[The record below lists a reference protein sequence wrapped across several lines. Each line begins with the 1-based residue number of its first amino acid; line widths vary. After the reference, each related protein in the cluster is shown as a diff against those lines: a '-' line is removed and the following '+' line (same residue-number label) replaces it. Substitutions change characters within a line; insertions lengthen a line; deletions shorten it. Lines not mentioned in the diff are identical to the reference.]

1 MAKTL
6 QEDPSCQL
14 LIVLRRYLKLAN
26 LRIVE
31 ENLSNDY
38 VPPSK
43 TLYRGLIALS
53 RQWKNVLYMPFLVE
67 QNIRFRRNMQPL
79 TIPLSSPNID
89 ALLSSHDD
97 GDKVSMDEC
106 DVTDETTHLLNA
118 EGGSLT
124 IGQGPKETNETVPIK
139 SYSSPETGSGSSS
152 SLQELTEEGVSSG
165 SGPPKTRRKLPSYP
179 PRTSRASVAFPLLG
193 GPLDSP
199 GRYAGVMNGKT
210 NGFPF
215 QQYGINSIS
224 KLRRNDS
231 RQSLK
236 STTWSLS
243 SVEPNLQS
251 SVFGTPLHQFLE
263 DQLDEDLYNWMA
275 RQQEY
280 IRITN
285 NQKRLERA
293 QLESKKSSFFD
304 SVFDSEINKSTA
316 NVVNFA
322 PLSIQLADAHVIF
335 QPLLNSIGVPNQTHI
350 ASFSSIFGPRISI
363 SGSVEL
369 IKIDIVESE
378 YQSSVHQKKKSN
390 RKQSNIHGKFFID
403 TSMDTPTFICDK
415 FSIDMELR
423 EALNKKASHINSD
436 TLMTSPAFLFMPNN
450 SMHSTIINFTIDIN
464 FVAQQV
470 NMPLL
475 RLLHQFSTMY
485 ENIKETRL
493 ELKANRPNSFKESI
507 KNEKKGFSPSESQT
521 GSYHINSP
529 KPAPAK
535 FSTPTPTKSS
545 SAGVSSITNGI
556 RKPHSLSQ
564 RLRATTKGYTNLQDV
579 TSKDERSSSPLSF
592 ALSESVAIDIP
603 EVCSEHGS
611 DQTEIVSTKDFQP
624 RCWRTMCYLLDLY
637 DTMPEPKTVNER
649 YFLIII
655 IIVIARIRLTLVNKI
670 TITH

>member
-14 LIVLRRYLKLAN
+14 LIVLRRYLKQVD
-26 LRIVE
+26 IDSVE
-31 ENLSNDY
+31 ENLLNEY
-38 VPPSK
+38 IPPVK
-43 TLYRGLIALS
+43 TLSRGLIALS

-67 QNIRFRRNMQPL
+67 QNIRFRKNMQP
-79 TIPLSSPNID
+79 INISLSSPNID

-106 DVTDETTHLLNA
+106 EVTDETTNLLIA
-118 EGGSLT
+118 EGGSLVV
-124 IGQGPKETNETVPIK
+124 GQGLKLIGDSVPVK

-165 SGPPKTRRKLPSYP
+165 SGPPKAKRKLPSYP

-210 NGFPF
+210 NGFAF

-243 SVEPNLQS
+243 SVEQNLQS
-251 SVFGTPLHQFLE
+251 SVFGTPQKGFVNGDT
-263 DQLDEDLYNWMA
+263 DQIDEDLYNWMA

-285 NQKRLERA
+285 NQKKLERA
-293 QLESKKSSFFD
+293 QLESKKSTFFD
-304 SVFDSEINKSTA
+304 SVFESEINKTVA

-335 QPLLNSIGVPNQTHI
+335 QPLLNSIGVPNQSHKT
-350 ASFSSIFGPRISI
+350 SFSSILGPRISI

-378 YQSSVHQKKKSN
+378 YQTNVQKKKKAS
-390 RKQSNIHGKFFID
+390 RKQSNMHGKFFID

-423 EALNKKASHINSD
+423 EALNKRTSNINND
-436 TLMTSPAFLFMPNN
+436 AILTSPALLLIPNS
-450 SMHSTIINFTIDIN
+450 SMHSTVINFTIDIN

-521 GSYHINSP
+521 GSYHLNSP
-529 KPAPAK
+529 KSAPAK

-545 SAGVSSITNGI
+545 SAGVSSIANGI

-564 RLRATTKGYTNLQDV
+564 RFRASTKGYTNLQDM

-603 EVCSEHGS
+603 EVCSAPVSEHTLIEGK
-611 DQTEIVSTKDFQP
+611 ELHP

-637 DTMPEPKTVNER
+637 DTMPEPKTINER
-649 YFLIII
+649 Y
-655 IIVIARIRLTLVNKI
+655 
-670 TITH
+670 

>member
-1 MAKTL
+1 MQSKYLTYKLSPLAKTL

-14 LIVLRRYLKLAN
+14 LIVLQRYLKQIDLES
-26 LRIVE
+26 VE
-31 ENLSNDY
+31 ENLLNEY

-67 QNIRFRRNMQPL
+67 QNIRFRKNMQPL
-79 TIPLSSPNID
+79 NISLSSPNID

-106 DVTDETTHLLNA
+106 EVTDETTNLLIA

-124 IGQGPKETNETVPIK
+124 VGQGLKEVNENVPIK
-139 SYSSPETGSGSSS
+139 AYSSPETGSGSSS

-165 SGPPKTRRKLPSYP
+165 SGPPKSRRKLPSYP
-179 PRTSRASVAFPLLG
+179 PHTSRASIAFPLLG

-199 GRYAGVMNGKT
+199 GRYAGVLNGKS
-210 NGFPF
+210 NGFAF

-251 SVFGTPLHQFLE
+251 SVFGTPQKGFINGDS
-263 DQLDEDLYNWMA
+263 DQVDEDLYNWMA

-285 NQKRLERA
+285 NQKRLEHA
-293 QLESKKSSFFD
+293 QLENKKSNIFD
-304 SVFDSEINKSTA
+304 SVFDNDMNKSTP
-316 NVVNFA
+316 NIVNFA

-335 QPLLNSIGVPNQTHI
+335 QPLLNGIGVPNQSHI
-350 ASFSSIFGPRISI
+350 ASFSSKFGPKISI
-363 SGSVEL
+363 SGCVEL

-390 RKQSNIHGKFFID
+390 RKQSGMHGKFFID

-423 EALNKKASHINSD
+423 EAMNKRSSNINNEA
-436 TLMTSPAFLFMPNN
+436 LITSPAFMLMPNN
-450 SMHSTIINFTIDIN
+450 SMHSTVINFTIDVN

-493 ELKANRPNSFKESI
+493 ELKANRPNSFKGSI

-521 GSYHINSP
+521 GSYNLNSP
-529 KPAPAK
+529 KPAAPK
-535 FSTPTPTKSS
+535 LNTPTPTKSS
-545 SAGVSSITNGI
+545 SAGISSITNGI
-556 RKPHSLSQ
+556 KKPHSLSQ
-564 RLRATTKGYTNLQDV
+564 RLRASTKGYTNLQDM
-579 TSKDERSSSPLSF
+579 TPKDERCSSPLSL

-603 EVCSEHGS
+603 EVCSAPVSEHTLLES
-611 DQTEIVSTKDFQP
+611 KELHP

-649 YFLIII
+649 
-655 IIVIARIRLTLVNKI
+655 
-670 TITH
+670 